1 MISKTEGP
9 NIQELISPLLI
20 PDHQRMI
27 VPLPSNILIGPL
39 ILLRFIDSERL
50 LILLQRIGI
59 IAQFESMIIIPP
71 PLHHTQR
78 PSIRK
83 SLYLRNVQ
91 IISYEVL
98 SGCDYTCLL
107 FLCSLRF
114 SPKEYLFSNQ

>member
-1 MISKTEGP
+1 
-9 NIQELISPLLI
+9 
-20 PDHQRMI
+20 MI

-83 SLYLRNVQ
+83 SLYLRLIPFLKHELMIEMRQFMGLQ
-91 IISYEVL
+91 IEDSNTI
-98 SGCDYTCLL
+98 LL
-107 FLCSLRF
+107 TLKNSHLILTQHPKRIDIASFTKYFLI
-114 SPKEYLFSNQ
+114 